1 MPKPDTHT
9 VEKAVLAT
17 ATMLQH
23 LEPGRLSEL
32 RRMQTA
38 STGAP
43 GFWRLAAR
51 HPETI
56 GRQQETWMAIIRILA
71 ILTPKGDAAKRQP
84 LHNAKRRLGE
94 VLCDGGDPGWPHSNS
109 LRPVLSERR
118 LAQLMAAREHQR
130 EVLLERAA
138 RAINRTVQSASGV
151 NVVDI
156 AWTLLDHDSG
166 RIGRRLAEP
175 YYRRLDGAD
184 RDHQTLQEG
193 ANE

>member
-1 MPKPDTHT
+1 MPKHETHP
-9 VEKAVLAT
+9 VEKAALAT
-17 ATMLQH
+17 AKMLQH
-23 LEPGRLSEL
+23 LDPGQMAEL
-32 RRMQTA
+32 RRIRTA
-38 STGAP
+38 SSGAP

-51 HPETI
+51 QPETI

-71 ILTPKGDAAKRQP
+71 ILTPKGDAAKRPP

-94 VLCDGGDPGWPHSNS
+94 VLCDGGDPGWPHSNP

-138 RAINRTVQSASGV
+138 RAIYRTVQSASGV

>member
-1 MPKPDTHT
+1 MPKPETHP
-9 VEKAVLAT
+9 VERAALA
-17 ATMLQH
+17 AAKMLQH
-23 LEPGRLSEL
+23 LDPGQMAEL
-32 RRMQTA
+32 RRIRTA

-43 GFWRLAAR
+43 GFWRLVAR

-56 GRQQETWMAIIRILA
+56 ARQQETWMAIIRILA
-71 ILTPKGDAAKRQP
+71 ILTPKGEAAKRPP

-94 VLCDGGDPGWPHSNS
+94 VLCDGGDPGWPHSNP

-118 LAQLMAAREHQR
+118 LAQLMAARKRQR

-138 RAINRTVQSASGV
+138 RAINRTLQSGCGV

-156 AWTLLDHDSG
+156 AWTLLDQDSG
-166 RIGRRLAEP
+166 RIGRRLAES